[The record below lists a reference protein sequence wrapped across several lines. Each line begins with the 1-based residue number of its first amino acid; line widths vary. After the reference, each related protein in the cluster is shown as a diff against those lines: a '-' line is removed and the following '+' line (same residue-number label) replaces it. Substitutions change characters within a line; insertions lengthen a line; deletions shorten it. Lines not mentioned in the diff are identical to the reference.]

1 MSGSQGANNN
11 AGGNPNHLNH
21 HPPGQIN
28 SNNVGSNPNSQAN
41 ITGMSHP
48 STAQHGT
55 TNNNNITNEHLNSTV
70 GSHNKVGGES
80 NTVPEK
86 HGVPSGPGNPSSWAS
101 NNNNDGNVRPLQM
114 FERENF
120 KFKDSIMI
128 HVIDDSKNEKRDFTF
143 SRSLLVKYMK
153 YFDRCLKKI
162 SDNDEIDISIHCD
175 AVIFEWLLNYI
186 FAMEEYEK
194 KQAEQEKFNRAVG
207 NSVSQNWSLKVQKC
221 NNDDGDKDKNSFA
234 NSAIMQYGGPKLDI
248 KNAVTIL
255 IPAEFLKIDR
265 LVRECLDF
273 IGEHIEE
280 ISRVQVD
287 MSCIN
292 TNIIREMAKKVSLD
306 RLDVLKERKDKIVSR
321 LFMKKLELL
330 LEKEKNYLHKC
341 AYCNKLFTK
350 KQRKVLSCR
359 KGTTFIDSNG

>member
-1 MSGSQGANNN
+1 M
-11 AGGNPNHLNH
+11 
-21 HPPGQIN
+21 
-28 SNNVGSNPNSQAN
+28 
-41 ITGMSHP
+41 
-48 STAQHGT
+48 
-55 TNNNNITNEHLNSTV
+55 
-70 GSHNKVGGES
+70 
-80 NTVPEK
+80 
-86 HGVPSGPGNPSSWAS
+86 
-101 NNNNDGNVRPLQM
+101 
-114 FERENF
+114 
-120 KFKDSIMI
+120 
-128 HVIDDSKNEKRDFTF
+128 
-143 SRSLLVKYMK
+143 
-153 YFDRCLKKI
+153 
-162 SDNDEIDISIHCD
+162 
-175 AVIFEWLLNYI
+175 
-186 FAMEEYEK
+186 
-194 KQAEQEKFNRAVG
+194 G
-207 NSVSQNWSLKVQKC
+207 NSVSPSWQLKVQKC
-221 NNDDGDKDKNSFA
+221 NEDGTDKEKNSFA

-330 LEKEKNYLHKC
+330 LEKEKNHLYKC

-350 KQRKVLSCR
+350 KQRKVLPCR
-359 KGTTFIDSNG
+359 KGTSFVDSNG